1 VWPNERGESP
11 SDDGQRARS
20 NSDTA
25 IPDTATSEIEWSPR
39 LGSHLE
45 ASRLRAGKRRVDL
58 AFELGVSE
66 ETIRLW
72 EKGAVR
78 PSPERLVR
86 LIALLSLETV
96 DLPPPEPLPDLPPLA
111 RRLREEREARAISQA
126 EAGLILDVHQATY
139 AGWETGRS
147 TPRTY
152 FFAGIAAFL
161 GITEQDVAGLCASP
175 FFVATSGWPPLGR
188 LIGAQRQALRL
199 TRTAVAEGIGVTPN
213 TIAAWELGYRV
224 PGSTQLRRLADL
236 LQVDMVTLAAALPH
250 RNATTKLGELIL
262 ARQRELGLRSTD
274 VAERVGTTEATV
286 SRWVHGHSRPAS
298 GNLRRLAK
306 VLEVPFEPIAE
317 AARDAA

>member
-1 VWPNERGESP
+1 VWPDERGESL
-11 SDDGQRARS
+11 SDDRQRGPA

-25 IPDTATSEIEWSPR
+25 GADIEWSPR

-45 ASRLRAGKRRVDL
+45 ASRLRAAKRRVDL

-78 PSPERLVR
+78 PSADHLVR
-86 LIALLSLETV
+86 LIALLSLETA
-96 DLPPPEPLPDLPPLA
+96 DLPAAEPLPELPPLA
-111 RRLREEREARAISQA
+111 RRLREEREGRAISQA
-126 EAGLILDVHQATY
+126 EAGVILDVHQATY

-152 FFAGIAAFL
+152 FYAGIAGFL
-161 GITEQDVAGLCASP
+161 GVTEQDVAAICASP
-175 FFVATSGWPPLGR
+175 FFVATSGWPPFGQLVGT
-188 LIGAQRQALRL
+188 QRQALRL
-199 TRTAVAEGIGVTPN
+199 SRAAVAEAVGVTAN
-213 TIAAWELGYRV
+213 TVAAWELGYRV
-224 PGSTQLRRLADL
+224 PGSTQLRGLADL
-236 LQVDMVTLAAALPH
+236 LHVDMVTLAAALPH

-306 VLEVPFEPIAE
+306 VLEVPFETIAE
-317 AARDAA
+317 AARHAA